1 MGDCFSTSIVDR
13 VVNTATLPLKITHT
27 GFRLISDVLVGIT
40 ATAMSVLTGG
50 MVPKINE
57 YADLS
62 RFSSNLINET
72 LYKPL
77 MEVIN
82 PNFICYE
89 FSRFGVV
96 TEKIAH
102 PIFKAALD
110 FSESENIFMKHAVS
124 RIAYLTFALV
134 ATATRT
140 VDFTLG
146 IFAALASIVT
156 LGAVPKINTFAMR
169 HLAATGLINDLCV
182 GIRGFVN
189 PHQWNVKL

>member
-13 VVNTATLPLKITHT
+13 VVNTATLPLKITLE
-27 GFRLISDVLVGIT
+27 GSRVISRVLVGIT

-50 MVPKINE
+50 MVPKINK
-57 YADLS
+57 YAD
-62 RFSSNLINET
+62 FSYKSAKLINKT

-77 MEVIN
+77 MKVIN
-82 PNFICYE
+82 PNFTHDE
-89 FSRFGVV
+89 FSSLGVV

-102 PIFKAALD
+102 PIYNAAKRS
-110 FSESENIFMKHAVS
+110 SESENIFVKHAVS
-124 RIAYLTFALV
+124 RIAYLTGALA

-140 VDFTLG
+140 VDFALG

-156 LGAVPKINTFAMR
+156 LGAIPKINSFAMR
-169 HLAATGLINDLCV
+169 HLAATALINDLCG